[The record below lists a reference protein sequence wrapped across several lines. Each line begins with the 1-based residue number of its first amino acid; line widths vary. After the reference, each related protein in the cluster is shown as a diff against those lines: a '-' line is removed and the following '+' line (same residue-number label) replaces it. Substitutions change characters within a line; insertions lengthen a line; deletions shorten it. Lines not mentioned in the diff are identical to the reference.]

1 MHSLTDEIKH
11 LLEEKHP
18 KPQAVNAEILLPP
31 TAEKPEAVIFE
42 EISGISV
49 YNAAKKLQGSGGP
62 TLIDADGWRHILC
75 SRSFGNSST
84 DLCDA
89 IAELAKKLC
98 RDDINPDVM
107 HELIANRLIPLD
119 KGEDKQGNP
128 GVRPIGIGE
137 ILRRLIGKVV
147 VGNIRD
153 DIINAA
159 GPLQTCAGLKSG
171 IEASIHAMRQ
181 IFEKDDT
188 EALLLVDAENAFNNL
203 NRKAALHNIRQL
215 CPPFFRYLSNTYQ
228 IPARMV
234 INDQVKTDV
243 IFSEEGSTQG
253 DVCAMAMYA
262 IGIRPLINILSESV
276 DHTKCHQVWYADD
289 SSAAGKMM
297 EMKKWWD
304 ILNEKGPQFGYFPK
318 PSKTVLIVKNADE
331 FRSAQEIFSGTGVK
345 ITTSG
350 ERHLGAV
357 IGSPEFR
364 SEYICNKVE
373 KWVQDV
379 IQLAEIAEDEPQ
391 LAYSAYTKALS
402 MRWCFLQRTIPNCKE
417 FFGPLEEAIRDKLIP
432 AIVGR
437 KVTDLERN
445 IFSLPVRLGGLGIQ
459 NPCDTAEREFK
470 NSMTVTRSLTKLIE
484 DQGDDLSRYDPI
496 EIKTLTAKLK
506 SEKEEMFK
514 SKLDSLFPEMNQT
527 LKRYVE
533 LACEKG
539 AGVWLSALPLQA
551 AGYIM
556 NKQEFRNAICLRY
569 GRAVPNTPPY
579 CACGEKNDLD
589 HTLNCKLG
597 GYVTMRHNNIRD
609 VEARFLKEV
618 CKDVKTEPELIP
630 IGNTES
636 ESSNEAKKAR
646 PDVSAVGIW
655 SSMERTFLDVR
666 IMNPNSPSY
675 VDKTPDQLYTAQ
687 ENEKKK
693 AYNHRIMHV
702 DKGSFTPL
710 IFSTTGGMGPEATK
724 FHKRLAELIADK
736 RQEKYSDVV
745 NHIRTR
751 LRFSLLKSILV
762 ALHGERGKRNKGNEA
777 PISDLSLNLIPER
790 SSYEI

>member
-1 MHSLTDEIKH
+1 
-11 LLEEKHP
+11 
-18 KPQAVNAEILLPP
+18 
-31 TAEKPEAVIFE
+31 
-42 EISGISV
+42 
-49 YNAAKKLQGSGGP
+49 
-62 TLIDADGWRHILC
+62 
-75 SRSFGNSST
+75 
-84 DLCDA
+84 
-89 IAELAKKLC
+89 
-98 RDDINPDVM
+98 
-107 HELIANRLIPLD
+107 
-119 KGEDKQGNP
+119 
-128 GVRPIGIGE
+128 
-137 ILRRLIGKVV
+137 
-147 VGNIRD
+147 
-153 DIINAA
+153 
-159 GPLQTCAGLKSG
+159 
-171 IEASIHAMRQ
+171 
-181 IFEKDDT
+181 
-188 EALLLVDAENAFNNL
+188 
-203 NRKAALHNIRQL
+203 
-215 CPPFFRYLSNTYQ
+215 
-228 IPARMV
+228 
-234 INDQVKTDV
+234 
-243 IFSEEGSTQG
+243 
-253 DVCAMAMYA
+253 
-262 IGIRPLINILSESV
+262 
-276 DHTKCHQVWYADD
+276 
-289 SSAAGKMM
+289 
-297 EMKKWWD
+297 MKKWWD

-379 IQLAEIAEDEPQ
+379 IQLAEIAVDEPQ

-417 FFGPLEEAIRDKLIP
+417 FFDPLEEAIRDKLIP